1 MDEQKDPCIIQQAEE
16 DALYTKLQ
24 TQTLEEVQR
33 LAGKVWTDYNVHDPG
48 VTTGDITNHALVELD
63 YKLGFPLT
71 DYCVEKGGAFVPGRF
86 GLFLPEEVYTT
97 QPVPVEDYR
106 RLFLAHIPELDNVR
120 VECDLQTG
128 GYTIKALLSPSE
140 RRTGRRYASR

>member
-71 DYCVEKGGAFVPGRF
+71 DYCVEKEAHSFPDGSASSCRRRSI
-86 GLFLPEEVYTT
+86 LP
-97 QPVPVEDYR
+97 
-106 RLFLAHIPELDNVR
+106 
-120 VECDLQTG
+120 
-128 GYTIKALLSPSE
+128 SP
-140 RRTGRRYASR
+140 